1 MCFAPQRRPLST
13 SQLQK
18 VVRTWCF
25 VHFDFGN
32 VPRTT
37 TASTYFDITI
47 PKSGSNKCVFAV
59 FFPSNARWLSPGRL
73 SSRKDNCICKFTE
86 LKQWQHQSGRQCAY
100 KRELNRKTASLV
112 GLFLCILALF
122 CFCVFFSLVLF
133 FGFCFVTEL

>member
-1 MCFAPQRRPLST
+1 LAQLAIVKQACQTTLVQMFFRPT
-13 SQLQK
+13 
-18 VVRTWCF
+18 
-25 VHFDFGN
+25 
-32 VPRTT
+32 
-37 TASTYFDITI
+37 
-47 PKSGSNKCVFAV
+47 
-59 FFPSNARWLSPGRL
+59 PSWLSPGRL